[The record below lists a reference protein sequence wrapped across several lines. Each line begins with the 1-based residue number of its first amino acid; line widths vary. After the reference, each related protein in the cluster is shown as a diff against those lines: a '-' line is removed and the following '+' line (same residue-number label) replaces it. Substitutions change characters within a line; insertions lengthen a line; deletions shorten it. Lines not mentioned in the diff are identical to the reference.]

1 MTAVVDDA
9 RDASERVLAASALE
23 PTESLSTDEF
33 KNAFRNLPAGVS
45 LITADD
51 GTRSAALTA
60 TSVASISADPPLLLF
75 SLSGLSSAT
84 PVICNSETVVVHLL
98 TADELHL
105 AKLGSTSGVDRFA
118 DTTLWTRLPTG
129 EPVFHEAK
137 TWIRGRVLNLLQ
149 AGNSTIVLVHA
160 LALGTK
166 VGHEFDGET
175 CECEPLV
182 YHNRVWHG
190 LCQASRVE

>member
-1 MTAVVDDA
+1 MTAVIDDA
-9 RDASERVLAASALE
+9 RGSSEKVLMASSFE
-23 PTESLSTDEF
+23 PAESLNADDF
-33 KNAFRNLPAGVS
+33 KNAFRNLPSGVS

-51 GTRSAALTA
+51 GTHTAALTA
-60 TSVASISADPPLLLF
+60 TSVASISADPPLMLF
-75 SLSGLSSAT
+75 SLSGLSSAA
-84 PVICNSETVVVHLL
+84 PVISNAETVVVHLL

-118 DTTLWTRLPTG
+118 DTSQWTRLTTG

-160 LALGTK
+160 LAPGTK
-166 VGHEFDGET
+166 VGEELGEDT
-175 CECEPLV
+175 SDPLV
-182 YHNRVWHG
+182 YHNRTWHG
-190 LCQASRVE
+190 LCESSRVE